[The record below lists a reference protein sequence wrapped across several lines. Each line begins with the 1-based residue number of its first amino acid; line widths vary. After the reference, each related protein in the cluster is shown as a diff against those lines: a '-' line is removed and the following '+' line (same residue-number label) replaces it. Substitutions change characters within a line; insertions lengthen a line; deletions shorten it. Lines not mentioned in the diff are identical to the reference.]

1 MRVILYQALKWLKRG
16 VDLAFDITDVVF
28 SLFLGVL
35 SYYVLTKGLLY
46 LNKEQSAAVAG
57 ALFSG
62 AVLLFGNWINR
73 WSTARRASE
82 EAARSR

>member
-35 SYYVLTKGLLY
+35 SGHKFDTDP
-46 LNKEQSAAVAG
+46 N
-57 ALFSG
+57 
-62 AVLLFGNWINR
+62 
-73 WSTARRASE
+73 
-82 EAARSR
+82 